1 MLLACHYSNDITNA
15 NESAGA
21 LTPQEA
27 FDYIIHTHSVE
38 GIEFSN
44 EEKEAILKN
53 LTNGTCGLVAEQT
66 VQQLKEKYCI
76 ETELKRRVAEL
87 EDGTAILVEHE
98 LIEV

>member
-1 MLLACHYSNDITNA
+1 MAKT

-44 EEKEAILKN
+44 EEKEALLKN

-66 VQQLKEKYCI
+66 VQQLKEKYCADM
-76 ETELKRRVAEL
+76 ELKHRVAEL
-87 EDGTAILVEHE
+87 KDGTAILVNHD